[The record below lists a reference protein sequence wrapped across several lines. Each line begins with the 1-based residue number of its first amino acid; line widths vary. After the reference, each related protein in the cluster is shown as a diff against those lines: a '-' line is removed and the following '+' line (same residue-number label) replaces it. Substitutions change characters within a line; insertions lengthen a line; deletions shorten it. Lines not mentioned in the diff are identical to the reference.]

1 MYLANALLSSHP
13 TPLVEAMNSASTCM
27 KFPCSFPLK
36 VMGHNTREF
45 ESAVREILGRHLGP
59 VPVEFSSQL
68 SRAGKYLS
76 ITATFTATSREQLD
90 ALYREL
96 NGHELVVMTL

>member
-1 MYLANALLSSHP
+1 MSEQA
-13 TPLVEAMNSASTCM
+13 TCFQ
-27 KFPCSFPLK
+27 FPCAFPLK
-36 VMGHNTREF
+36 VMGLNTKAF
-45 ESAVREILGRHLGP
+45 EQAVRDVMQKHLPSGDI
-59 VPVEFSSQL
+59 EYASQL
-68 SRAGKYLS
+68 SRSGKYLS

>member
-1 MYLANALLSSHP
+1 MGL
-13 TPLVEAMNSASTCM
+13 NSKA
-27 KFPCSFPLK
+27 
-36 VMGHNTREF
+36 F
-45 ESAVREILGRHLGP
+45 ESAVREILQTHVKTG
-59 VPVEFSSQL
+59 EIAYANQL
-68 SRAGKYLS
+68 SSGGKYLS

>member
-1 MYLANALLSSHP
+1 MSS
-13 TPLVEAMNSASTCM
+13 TSTCM

-36 VMGHNTREF
+36 VMGHNTSAF
-45 ESAVREILGRHLGP
+45 EPAVREILGRHLGP
-59 VPVEFSSQL
+59 MPIEFASKLSST
-68 SRAGKYLS
+68 GKYLS

-96 NGHELVVMTL
+96 NSHELVVMTL